1 MSYLTDEQLAKI
13 REEILAQRDEIL
25 NKSKIMRDEE
35 FERETRGD
43 EADIATA
50 EGIAATLERL
60 QSRDARLLKKLDEAL
75 RWMEEPDYGYCE
87 VTGEEIGFERLLARP
102 TTRLSIEAKEEQELR
117 ERGFYHP
124 RRRRARKERRDE

>member
-1 MSYLTDEQLAKI
+1 MSYLTEDQKAQI
-13 REEILAQRDEIL
+13 RAAIIEQRDEIL
-25 NKSKIMRDEE
+25 NKTKSLRDED

-50 EGIAATLERL
+50 EGIAATMERL
-60 QSRDARLLKKLDEAL
+60 HSRDARLLRKLEEAL
-75 RWMEEPDYGYCE
+75 RWMDEPDFGYCE

-102 TTRLSIEAKEEQELR
+102 TTRLSIEAKEEQEMR

-124 RRRRARKERRDE
+124 RRRRTRKERKDD